1 MKTDLEDTEID
12 SETEISIDE
21 RFDILSNQRR
31 RYILYY
37 LKQNGGQA
45 SLGELAEQIAAWEN
59 NISIKNITYKERKR
73 VYTSLQQVHLPRMDR
88 KGVVNFDDQAGLV
101 SVGPAAS
108 ELKVYLEIVGDDDIP
123 WSVFYF
129 VLALLNVVVI
139 GLLSMMGNIN
149 GYIGGTEVAVFCVTS
164 FLMVS
169 LAHIY
174 LSRKEMRLENK
185 SEHSELTD

>member
-169 LAHIY
+169 LVHIY
-174 LSRKEMRLENK
+174 LSRKEMRLENE
-185 SEHSELTD
+185 SEYSELTD